1 MPGRSSHERRHW
13 RRSDGEIPAPGR
25 LHSASAGNP
34 RPPIFARGLCG
45 ERKLKRSARAA
56 DHAGMRPLRVGR
68 WSMLTKFTA
77 LSLVC
82 FAALGVAPS
91 QLLARQI
98 RDRALQTTVR
108 SAELLSGTIADS
120 QLEPADLSGGGMDPE
135 RARALDAA
143 LQQAKSKDRVA
154 RFKIWNTRGQIVY
167 SDDHDA
173 IGKKFEIEEDLEE
186 ALRGKT
192 HSGISDGEEKEQA
205 GERDLGL
212 LLEAYVPLRFSA
224 ASKPAGAFEIYVPY
238 GPVAAATTRDVRK
251 VYALV
256 AGGLTLLF
264 LLLYR
269 IVARAS
275 RSLRRQAEENR
286 HQALHDPL
294 TGLPNRRSLYERLEA
309 LIARAGGRPLALLVA
324 DLDGFKELNDTLGHR
339 AGDLVLSELG
349 PRIAAAL
356 PEAELLAR
364 MGGDEFAVITVDA
377 DPAATAARFRA
388 ALDEPFVIDGISLR
402 VQASLGIARWP
413 EHGDDAHALIQR
425 ADVAMYQAKEQ
436 QCGWL
441 EYEATRD
448 EHSRTRLALAGE
460 LRRAISDSEL
470 VVHYQPKADLARG
483 EVISVE
489 ALVRWQHPELGLLPP
504 GQFVPMAEQTG
515 QIRPL
520 TLFVLDAAA
529 AQAREWE
536 QAGLDLKV
544 AVNLAMANLID
555 GQLPGDVAALLA
567 KHRLAPSR
575 LILEITENVA
585 MADPT
590 RTLAILEWLRS
601 LGVGLSLDDFGTG
614 HSSLAYLR
622 QLQVDELKIDRSFV
636 TNMVRDDQN
645 AAIVRSTIDLAHAV
659 GIRIVAE
666 GVEDADTMFELK
678 AMGADEMQG
687 FYLSP
692 AVPPAEIA
700 AMLMH
705 ASARATPLSTPSS

>member
-1 MPGRSSHERRHW
+1 MRL
-13 RRSDGEIPAPGR
+13 PAP
-25 LHSASAGNP
+25 
-34 RPPIFARGLCG
+34 ARWTL
-45 ERKLKRSARAA
+45 
-56 DHAGMRPLRVGR
+56 LR
-68 WSMLTKFTA
+68 KFTV

-82 FAALGVAPS
+82 FAALGVALS
-91 QLLARQI
+91 QLLAHQVRQ
-98 RDRALQTTVR
+98 RALSNTVA
-108 SAELLSGTIADS
+108 SAQLLSSTIANG
-120 QLEPADLSGGGMDPE
+120 QLRPSDLSGKPIDP
-135 RARALDAA
+135 ARLAALDATFA
-143 LQQAKSKDRVA
+143 QARTQHRLA
-154 RFKIWNTRGQIVY
+154 RLKVWSLSGQIVY
-167 SDDHDA
+167 SDDHSA
-173 IGKKFEIEEDLEE
+173 IGRKFEVEDDLKE
-186 ALRGKT
+186 AFAGDT
-192 HSGISDGEEKEQA
+192 HSAIATGKAIEQQS
-205 GERDLGL
+205 ERKLGT
-212 LLEAYVPLRFSA
+212 LLEAYVPLRFGSPSA
-224 ASKPAGAFEIYVPY
+224 KPAGAFEIYVPY
-238 GPVAAATTRDVRK
+238 GPVQAATARDVRK

-256 AGGLTLLF
+256 AAGLTLLF

-286 HQALHDPL
+286 RQALHDPL
-294 TGLPNRRSLYERLEA
+294 TGLPNRRSLYEQLEK
-309 LIARAGGRPLALLVA
+309 LVARPGGRPLALLVA
-324 DLDGFKELNDTLGHR
+324 DLDGFKELNDTLGHL

-349 PRIAAAL
+349 PRIAAAP

-470 VVHYQPKADLARG
+470 VVHYQPKADLERG

-504 GQFVPMAEQTG
+504 GEFIPMAEQTG

>member
-1 MPGRSSHERRHW
+1 
-13 RRSDGEIPAPGR
+13 
-25 LHSASAGNP
+25 
-34 RPPIFARGLCG
+34 
-45 ERKLKRSARAA
+45 
-56 DHAGMRPLRVGR
+56 MRPVRVGR
-68 WSMLTKFTA
+68 WSLLTKFTV

-82 FAALGVAPS
+82 FAALGIALS
-91 QLLARQI
+91 QLLAHQI
-98 RDRALQTTVR
+98 RDRALRNTVA

-120 QLEPADLSGGGMDPE
+120 QLRPEDLHYGMAPA
-135 RARALDAA
+135 RIRALDAA
-143 LQQAKSKDRVA
+143 LVQAKARNRIA
-154 RFKIWNTRGQIVY
+154 RFKIWGTSGQIIY

-173 IGKKFEIEEDLEE
+173 IGRTFEVEDDLRE
-186 ALRGKT
+186 AFSGET
-192 HSGISDGEEKEQA
+192 HSGISNGSEDEQET
-205 GERDLGL
+205 ERNLGT

-224 ASKPAGAFEIYVPY
+224 GGKPAGAFEIYVPY
-238 GPVAAATTRDVRK
+238 APVQSATTRDVRK

-294 TGLPNRRSLYERLEA
+294 TGLPNRRSLYEQLEE
-309 LIARAGGRPLALLVA
+309 LVSRPGSRPLALLVA
-324 DLDGFKELNDTLGHR
+324 DLDGFKELNDTLGPH

-349 PRIAAAL
+349 PRVTKAV

-364 MGGDEFAVITVDA
+364 TGGDEFAVVA
-377 DPAATAARFRA
+377 FGPDPAATAARFRA
-388 ALDEPFVIDGISLR
+388 ALDEPFVIDGISLT

-413 EHGDDAHALIQR
+413 EHGDDAEGLLQR
-425 ADVAMYQAKEQ
+425 ADVAMHQAKER

-448 EHSRTRLALAGE
+448 GHSRTRLALAGE

-504 GQFVPMAEQTG
+504 GAFVPMAEQTG
-515 QIRPL
+515 HIRAL
-520 TLFVLDAAA
+520 TLFVLDAAV
-529 AQAREWE
+529 AQAREWSDS
-536 QAGLDLKV
+536 GLELKV
-544 AVNLAMANLID
+544 AVNLAMGNLVD
-555 GQLPGDVAALLA
+555 GQLPEDVAALLA

-575 LILEITENVA
+575 LILEITENVV
-585 MADPT
+585 MADPA
-590 RTLAILEWLRS
+590 RTLAILERLRS

-614 HSSLAYLR
+614 RSSLAYLR

-636 TNMVRDDQN
+636 TDMVRDEQN

-692 AVPPAEIA
+692 AVPPAEIT

-705 ASARATPLSTPSS
+705 AFRARDALQAPPGYDR